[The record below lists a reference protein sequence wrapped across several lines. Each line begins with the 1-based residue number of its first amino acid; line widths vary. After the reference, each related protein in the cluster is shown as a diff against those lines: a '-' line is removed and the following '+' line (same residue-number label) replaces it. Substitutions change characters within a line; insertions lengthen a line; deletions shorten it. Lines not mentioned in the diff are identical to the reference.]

1 MVLATSNKL
10 LQLLYISYV
19 GQVRAGD
26 LRKNRENARALL
38 AELDPGFRALVD
50 LTLLESMSAGC
61 AAEVGE
67 LMDLMDERGVGQ
79 VVRVIPDP
87 KKDIGMNILTLF
99 HYRRR
104 PRLITCKALAEA
116 ARELSL

>member
-1 MVLATSNKL
+1 MVLTTSNKS
-10 LQLLYISYV
+10 LQLLYVSYV

-26 LRKNRENARALL
+26 LRKNRENAKALL
-38 AELDPGFRALVD
+38 AELSPGFRALVD
-50 LTLLESMSAGC
+50 LTLLESMSPGC
-61 AAEVGE
+61 AAEIGE
-67 LMDLMDERGVGQ
+67 LMELMDQRGVSQ

-104 PRLITCKALAEA
+104 PRMITCKKLAEA